1 MKVIFYINTQFL
13 IIWNLSKYINLL
25 VLAAVLTTLAKLVIF
40 KTRIEKHTI
49 KHNNSQIFKHL
60 HPTATCFQY
69 NSLTFKITDKAH
81 SKFDFKIKE
90 ALHINLREPNLKAQ
104 QNDLAFTLSPLWS
117 FLFFLL
123 FSFIYYFYYP
133 TLIIS
138 YFTVLITLGY
148 YFISSQHTL
157 YHTFFFHLLF
167 SLNPTLIIGIFYC
180 LNYTSLLLHLIITP
194 CKYILW

>member
-1 MKVIFYINTQFL
+1 MAAFHTILKICKDFCKKNLTNIKLVSNSFKIESYFYINTQFL

-117 FLFFLL
+117 FLFF
-123 FSFIYYFYYP
+123 FC
-133 TLIIS
+133 
-138 YFTVLITLGY
+138 
-148 YFISSQHTL
+148 
-157 YHTFFFHLLF
+157 F
-167 SLNPTLIIGIFYC
+167 SLLSIIF
-180 LNYTSLLLHLIITP
+180 IIRP
-194 CKYILW
+194 

>member
-117 FLFFLL
+117 FLFFFAFLFYLL
-123 FSFIYYFYYP
+123 F
-133 TLIIS
+133 
-138 YFTVLITLGY
+138 
-148 YFISSQHTL
+148 
-157 YHTFFFHLLF
+157 LL
-167 SLNPTLIIGIFYC
+167 SDP
-180 LNYTSLLLHLIITP
+180 NY
-194 CKYILW
+194 